1 MAADRVNVPPAHV
14 ADENQGSQPGGAHA
28 VGGAAWMQDVTFGDL
43 GYSFWSGE
51 PPRDQVLRRG
61 PALAIALM
69 MMTANLVG
77 DGLRNILDPRTGQAV
92 RRK

>member
-1 MAADRVNVPPAHV
+1 
-14 ADENQGSQPGGAHA
+14 
-28 VGGAAWMQDVTFGDL
+28 MQDVTFGDL

-61 PALAIALM
+61 PGLVIAS

-77 DGLRNILDPRTGQAV
+77 DGLRDILDPRTGQAV